1 MNPNSAPTFSDNTD
15 PPINHTRTFI
25 NPILWVVESDGY
37 RVIFCRHENLYRV
50 AVNDTVSLALI
61 AVTLR
66 QSRLATQIEI
76 ASAFGHSV
84 ATQRRWETRYTKYGL
99 DGLQPR
105 SPTGRPAKLDHGQQ
119 AFVQRWF
126 QQGVSNL
133 EMARRLGVSEATIRR
148 VLRQAGLRR
157 PIVPETQLPFHDTN
171 PMLAETATTSAPAAG
186 VTAVDEPAPVP
197 AVLASVFTP
206 PAPTRTP
213 ADNVPTSTFTIDR
226 DPADRSGDRA

>member
-1 MNPNSAPTFSDNTD
+1 MNPNSAPTFSDDTD
-15 PPINHTRTFI
+15 PPTNHTRTSI
-25 NPILWVVESDGY
+25 NPTLWFIDSGGY

-76 ASAFGHSV
+76 ARAFGHSV
-84 ATQRRWETRYTKYGL
+84 ATQRRWEKRYAQYGL

-126 QQGVSNL
+126 QQGVSNQ

-157 PIVPETQLPFHDTN
+157 PTTPQPELPLIDDVSSPVKPT
-171 PMLAETATTSAPAAG
+171 PALVAAPAA
-186 VTAVDEPAPVP
+186 VP
-197 AVLASVFTP
+197 
-206 PAPTRTP
+206 TP
-213 ADNVPTSTFTIDR
+213 AAAVPVDQL
-226 DPADRSGDRA
+226 